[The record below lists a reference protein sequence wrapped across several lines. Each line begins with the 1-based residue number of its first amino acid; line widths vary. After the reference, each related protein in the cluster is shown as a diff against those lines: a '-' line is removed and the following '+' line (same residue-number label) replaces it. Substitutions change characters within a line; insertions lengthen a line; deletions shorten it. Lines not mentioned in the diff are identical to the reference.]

1 MQNVSRTILSQYANS
16 ATIVQL
22 VHNMDGYLDP
32 SADIDAFYQNIWNVD
47 TAVGYGL
54 DVWGRIVGLDNGR
67 LLKIPAG
74 EINLGFDEAGIASA
88 TSFGSGVFSTGSI
101 VTQNFYLADDAFR
114 ALIMVKALANI
125 TDCSIPS
132 YNKLLNLLFAGRGR
146 CYVNDL
152 GNMQMRFTFEFFL
165 QPFELAILTQSGA
178 LPRPT
183 GVQAFV
189 MSVSLPFTFG
199 FAEAGTPSAAPFG
212 QGVFYSGVNFIT
224 SPVNPGALDQTFVLD
239 QSTLS

>member
-1 MQNVSRTILSQYANS
+1 MQNVDRTILSQYANA

-22 VHNMDGYLDP
+22 VHNLNDYIDP

-54 DVWGRIVGLDNGR
+54 DVWGKIVGLENGR

-88 TSFGSGVFSTGSI
+88 TSFGSGVFYAGST
-101 VTQNFYLADDAFR
+101 VTQNFYLADDPFR

-183 GVQAFV
+183 GVLAYV
-189 MSVSLPFTFG
+189 MSVSLPNTFG
-199 FAEAGTPSAAPFG
+199 FSEAGIPSAAPFG

-224 SPVNPGALDQTFVLD
+224 SPVNPGVLGQTFILG